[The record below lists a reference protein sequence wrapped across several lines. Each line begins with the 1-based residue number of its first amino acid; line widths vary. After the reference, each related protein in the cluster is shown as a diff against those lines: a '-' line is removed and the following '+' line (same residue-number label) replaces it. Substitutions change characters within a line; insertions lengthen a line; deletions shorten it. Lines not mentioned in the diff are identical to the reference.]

1 MLQRYEFSS
10 DSSARDRNL
19 SLFDNYFLIIMI
31 IFISLHPEC
40 AKYRMTENPFVTNGY
55 AGAEYFCDRVEE
67 TKMLVEFL
75 TNGNNM
81 ALMSPRRLGK
91 TDLIKH
97 SFNQPV
103 ISDHFYTFVVDIYA
117 TDSFR
122 DFVNVF
128 GKSIL
133 EALKPKGRKVWE
145 KFLDMLFSIRSEIS
159 FDISGNP
166 VWGLGVGA
174 MTPPQTTLDEIFTYL
189 RSADKHCLVAID
201 EFQQILYYNDNKN
214 IEAELRTQIQRCP
227 NANFIFSGSQRHLMS
242 KMFLSPSR
250 PFYQSVVPMSLEPI
264 PFDRYWTFAESQF
277 AKNGGRRITKD
288 VVEEVHSHFVGVTAN
303 VQRIMNILY
312 MQTPAGEVCTKDMIA
327 PAIDT
332 YLQMSSEAYE
342 TLLRQMPEK
351 QRNVFLAIAAEG
363 RVKSISGGQF
373 VRKYRLPSVSSVV
386 SAVKGLLEK
395 DFITETDGEYY
406 VYDHFFRL
414 WMQRRQII

>member
-1 MLQRYEFSS
+1 
-10 DSSARDRNL
+10 
-19 SLFDNYFLIIMI
+19 
-31 IFISLHPEC
+31 
-40 AKYRMTENPFVTNGY
+40 MTENPFVTNGY

-97 SFNQPV
+97 SFSQPV

-288 VVEEVHSHFVGVTAN
+288 VVEEVHSQFVGVTAN